1 MSPVS
6 YGRPE
11 ATARAVIYRFLSTAF
26 LAPSP
31 NLIKDLREQIRE
43 VDAATQILDKIGY
56 AIFSLVKAVYDAMPR
71 SDVEIATCRR
81 DYASV
86 FLSAAPPLIRESH
99 FVRGLDLGSVESL
112 YAELG
117 LVYEVPGL
125 EPDHLSVEL
134 DFMHRLALLE
144 AVAWGAGNP
153 SFIMEKEVG
162 FLGRHLAS
170 WGPKLA
176 KVAVRKTRNPFY
188 RALLTLLQ
196 YFVLKDHAVI
206 SAVSRMLAQDRRA

>member
-1 MSPVS
+1 MSPAS
-6 YGRPE
+6 YSRPE

-31 NLIKDLREQIRE
+31 ILVKDLREQVKG
-43 VDAATQILDKIGY
+43 VDAATQILDRVGY
-56 AIFSLVKAVYDAMPR
+56 AIFPLVKAVYDSMPR
-71 SDVEIATCRR
+71 TDLEVLECRR
-81 DYASV
+81 AYASM
-86 FLSAAPPLIRESH
+86 FLSTAPPLIRESH
-99 FVRGLDLGSVESL
+99 FVRELDLECVESI

-117 LVYEVPGL
+117 LVYDVPGL

-144 AVAWGAGNP
+144 AVLWGTGNP
-153 SFIMEKEVG
+153 LLAIRKEVG

-196 YFVLKDHAVI
+196 HFVLKDHAVI
-206 SAVSRMLAQDRRA
+206 SAVSRTLARDRRA